1 MKNFNEW
8 RYERPLQT
16 TPPTTTSA
24 TMQPG
29 KKWKAT
35 KEQVMSYWQGLQPNM
50 PLAMQPI
57 PYEHEGSTYQQD
69 GIRITGSKEFIASTI
84 ARLKEFMQYES
95 AQTKLMVV
103 FRQTERQ
110 SGGADDRVT
119 YVFYIQA
126 KDRAPVRSD
135 DMGAPKPPK
144 PKPAIKS
151 PSPMPV

>member
-1 MKNFNEW
+1 MKNFSEW
-8 RYERPLQT
+8 REERPLQT
-16 TPPTTTSA
+16 TPPTTTSSTWQA
-24 TMQPG
+24 G

-35 KEQVMSYWQGLQPNM
+35 KEQVMQFWQGLQPNI

-84 ARLKEFMQYES
+84 ARLKEFLQYES

-103 FRQTERQ
+103 FRQTEKQ
-110 SGGADDRVT
+110 SGGADDRIT

-126 KDRAPVRSD
+126 KDRGPVRAD
-135 DMGAPKPPK
+135 VAAAKPPK
-144 PKPAIKS
+144 PKPAIMS
-151 PSPMPV
+151 PSPSPV